1 VIDPQATLQTWQER
15 LATITRN
22 ANELSEA
29 EFTKRIRNRLREGRF
44 AGLTR
49 ERAEAA
55 LGELSS
61 LMDDYLL
68 LARVIEDAKE
78 AAKPG
83 FLASRESRE
92 AKVRALLEGPSIERP
107 SVRVPLHQ
115 RELLGDAL
123 QHDRLTPQALLEAM
137 QAAFGEARDALAAID
152 AAQRRTAD
160 DLADLRHDY
169 DRMAQ
174 RAEQLQ
180 AVSDRPSFV
189 ELQDLPADPLGA
201 HEGIAALRRALQA
214 WSSRLD
220 ELDLARTTAQA
231 GVLQAREGL
240 AELQRLVT
248 SFAAQVD
255 AVRKLLG
262 DEAAVAL
269 QAASTSPLATLT
281 SWCDAI
287 DNSLQAHDWRA
298 VNVGLS
304 RFRPALD
311 AAIAG
316 EHRQLA
322 AALARNAEVDE
333 IQGRFVALKA
343 KERALHGRGA
353 LPETCGE
360 QRARLDAALT
370 RRPLDLADAHDALA
384 HYQDALHLATRH

>member
-1 VIDPQATLQTWQER
+1 VTDPQASLQAWQER
-15 LATITRN
+15 LATVTRN

-29 EFTKRIRNRLREGRF
+29 EFTRRIRNRLREGRL

-55 LGELSS
+55 LGKLSS

-68 LARVIEDAKE
+68 LARVVDDALQ
-78 AAKPG
+78 AARPG
-83 FLASRESRE
+83 LLTSRESRE
-92 AKVRALLEGPSIERP
+92 ARVRALLEGESIERP

-115 RELLGDAL
+115 RELLVDAL
-123 QHDRLTPQALLEAM
+123 QRDRLTPQALLAAM

-152 AAQRRTAD
+152 DAQRRTAD
-160 DLADLRHDY
+160 DLADLRRDY
-169 DRMAQ
+169 DRMAS

-189 ELQDLPADPLGA
+189 ELQDLHADPLRA

-220 ELDLARTTAQA
+220 GLDAARTAAQA
-231 GVLQAREGL
+231 GVLQARAGL
-240 AELQRLVT
+240 AELQRLVA
-248 SFAAQVD
+248 SFAVQAD
-255 AVRKLLG
+255 RVRQLLG
-262 DEAAVAL
+262 DAAATAL
-269 QAASTSPLATLT
+269 QAAAAPPLATLT

-287 DNSLQAHDWRA
+287 DKSLQAHDWHA

-304 RFRPALD
+304 RFGPALE

-333 IQGRFVALKA
+333 MQGRFVALKA
-343 KERALHGRGA
+343 KERALQGRA
-353 LPETCGE
+353 ATPDACSE
-360 QRARLDAALT
+360 RRSRVDAALA
-370 RRPLDLADAHDALA
+370 RRPLDLADLHDALA
-384 HYQDALHLATRH
+384 HYQDALQLRH